1 MLNYNNIQM
10 QGKNEIIRLLSTPLC
25 MMTGEEFL
33 QLNELAKSPHDAA
46 ASTNNPIYAQGV
58 EELAEKIGCSQSTV
72 YSLKRQGVLD
82 DAIVSNIGRKIIFD
96 VEKARELADA
106 FQRSAREVRHGK

>member
-1 MLNYNNIQM
+1 
-10 QGKNEIIRLLSTPLC
+10 

-46 ASTNNPIYAQGV
+46 STNHPIYAQGV